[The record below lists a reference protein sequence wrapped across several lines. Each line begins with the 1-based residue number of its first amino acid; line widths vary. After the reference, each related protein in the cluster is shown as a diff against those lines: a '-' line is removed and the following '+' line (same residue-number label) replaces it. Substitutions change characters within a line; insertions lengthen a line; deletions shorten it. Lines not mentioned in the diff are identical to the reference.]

1 MPSKLKRIGIY
12 LSEEEKTAIEKNA
25 EKYNLTV
32 SKFLTFAGSRD
43 ELPPTAEE
51 RKIIFS
57 LNYQIEKAGNNL
69 NQVAKALNVSR
80 VADTQPPTQQQID
93 EAIRALTAALKK
105 LNSLF

>member
-12 LSEEEKTAIEKNA
+12 LSEKDKTAIEKNA

-32 SKFLTFAGSRD
+32 SKFLTLAGSRD
-43 ELPPTAEE
+43 ELPATAEE
-51 RKIIFS
+51 KKILFE

-69 NQVAKALNVSR
+69 NQVARALNFSR
-80 VADTQPPTQQQID
+80 IADTRPPTQQQID
-93 EAIRALTAALKK
+93 DAVSELTAALKN